1 MKALLDRRKR
11 VLEYVDQLLE
21 ERPNDEVF
29 FPHFKCSGHKKT
41 ANAPRHAPNASD
53 ASILACLAGITSAH
67 VGMNP

>member
-29 FPHFKCSGHKKT
+29 SRT
-41 ANAPRHAPNASD
+41 
-53 ASILACLAGITSAH
+53 LSALGTRRPQMH
-67 VGMNP
+67 RGMLPMHQTRPY